1 MAEKLGLR
9 EVVAM
14 GVGGIIGGGI
24 FVVLGVAANLAGHA
38 AFLTYLLAG
47 LIALASG
54 HSYVQLTSRFE
65 EDGGSF
71 TFLEHY
77 VSNIKIAG
85 VVGWILIVGYIG
97 TMAMYAYA
105 FGAFTANLVGLGSI
119 TVVRPLISVG
129 VIGVFVAVNWLGV
142 RETGG
147 SEDILVYS
155 KVAILSLFVAV
166 GIAGILT
173 RPDLHFLSGGVFPRD
188 AFSPIVAIGAIFVSF
203 EGFQLLTYEYSDIQ
217 GGISVLR
224 KGIIGSIVLSTL
236 IYVLVAFVTT
246 SLVTP
251 EQIVQHEETI
261 LAFAATKIFSGGV
274 LNQVFFVLISVAAL
288 FSTASAINATLFGT
302 ARLGHK
308 VASERVLPTLF
319 SFKNKKGIPAKS
331 LLLIGALTALFT
343 FFGTLQAI
351 TTFAS
356 ISFILIFGV
365 VNLLAFKERDSWLQ
379 AAVAGFGIIGTT
391 SALCLLLWH
400 LYTEQTVMLAFIAA
414 VFIIVILLELFYF
427 ERDLLIEKAHE
438 VEEEL

>member
-24 FVVLGVAANLAGHA
+24 FAVLGVAANLAGHA

-54 HSYVQLTSRFE
+54 HSYVQLTSRFG

-105 FGAFTANLVGLGSI
+105 FGAFTTDLVGLGSI
-119 TVVRPLISVG
+119 MVVRPLISVG

-173 RPDLHFLSGGVFPRD
+173 RPELHFLSGGIFPRD

-261 LAFAATKIFSGGV
+261 LAFAATKIFSNGV

-319 SFKNKKGIPAKS
+319 SFKNKKGVPTKS

-343 FFGTLQAI
+343 FLGTLQAI

-365 VNLLAFKERDSWLQ
+365 VNLLAFKERESWLQ
-379 AAVAGFGIIGTT
+379 AAVAGFGVIGTT

-400 LYTEQTVMLAFIAA
+400 LYTEQTAMLAFIAA

-438 VEEEL
+438 VEEEI

>member
-24 FVVLGVAANLAGHA
+24 FAVLGVAANLAGHA

-54 HSYVQLTSRFE
+54 HSYVQLTDRFK

-77 VSNIKIAG
+77 VSNIKFAG

-105 FGAFTANLVGLGSI
+105 FGAFTADLVGLG
-119 TVVRPLISVG
+119 TVALARPLFSVA
-129 VIGVFVAVNWLGV
+129 VIAAFVAVNWLGV

-155 KVAILSLFVAV
+155 KVVILLLFVAV
-166 GIAGILT
+166 GIAGIIT
-173 RPDLHFLSGGVFPRD
+173 RPELHFLSGGIFPGGVL
-188 AFSPIVAIGAIFVSF
+188 SPIVAIGAIFVSF
-203 EGFQLLTYEYSDIQ
+203 EGFQLLTYEYSDIA
-217 GGISVLR
+217 GGISVLKR
-224 KGIIGSIVLSTL
+224 AIIGSIVLSTI

-261 LAFAATKIFSGGV
+261 LAFAATKIFSGGM

-302 ARLGHK
+302 ARLGYK
-308 VASERVLPTLF
+308 VASDRVLPTLF
-319 SFKNKKGIPAKS
+319 SFKNKKGIPTKS
-331 LLLIGALTALFT
+331 LLFIGALTGLFT
-343 FFGTLQAI
+343 FLGTLQAI

-365 VNLLAFKERDSWLQ
+365 VNVLAFQERDTRVQ
-379 AAVAGFGIIGTT
+379 ATVAGFGAVGAL

-400 LYTEQTVMLAFIAA
+400 LYTKEPATLAFIAVVFA
-414 VFIIVILLELFYF
+414 VVVLLEVFYF
-427 ERDLLIEKAHE
+427 ERDLLIEKARE
-438 VEEEL
+438 LEEL